1 MLLILIDQVDTKRL
15 RWRNELML
23 TLDSRVELTC
33 TENEQIALATILRI
47 QGNRVDV
54 ALDQGGGDII
64 ISMVMQKP
72 GLYVG
77 SRSGLE
83 FTMRT

>member
-1 MLLILIDQVDTKRL
+1 
-15 RWRNELML
+15 ML
-23 TLDSRVELTC
+23 TLDARVQLTC
-33 TENEQIALATILRI
+33 TETDQVAPATILRI

-54 ALDQGGGDII
+54 VLDQGGGDII
-64 ISMVMQKP
+64 VSMVMQKP

-83 FTMRT
+83 FTMGT

>member
-1 MLLILIDQVDTKRL
+1 
-15 RWRNELML
+15 ML
-23 TLDSRVELTC
+23 TLDARVHVAC
-33 TENEQIALATILRI
+33 TETDQVALATIVRI
-47 QGNRVDV
+47 NGNRVDV
-54 ALDQGGGDII
+54 VLDQSGGDII

>member
-1 MLLILIDQVDTKRL
+1 M
-15 RWRNELML
+15 ML
-23 TLDSRVELTC
+23 TLDSRVQVTC
-33 TENEQIALATILRI
+33 TDNDHMAPATIVRI

-54 ALDQGGGDII
+54 VLDQGGGDII

>member
-1 MLLILIDQVDTKRL
+1 MMLRL
-15 RWRNELML
+15 
-23 TLDSRVELTC
+23 DARVQIAC
-33 TENEQIALATILRI
+33 TETDHVAPARI
-47 QGNRVDV
+47 VRIHSNRVDV
-54 ALDQGGGDII
+54 VLDEGGGEMF
-64 ISMVMQKP
+64 ISMVMQKA

>member
-1 MLLILIDQVDTKRL
+1 M
-15 RWRNELML
+15 ML
-23 TLDSRVELTC
+23 TLDARVQVTC
-33 TENEQIALATILRI
+33 TETDQVAPAKIVRI

-54 ALDQGGGDII
+54 LLDEGGGII
-64 ISMVMQKP
+64 VRMLMQKP

-77 SRSGLE
+77 SQSGLE

>member
-1 MLLILIDQVDTKRL
+1 
-15 RWRNELML
+15 ML
-23 TLDSRVELTC
+23 TLDARVQLTC
-33 TENEQIALATILRI
+33 TENDQVATATIVRV

-54 ALDQGGGDII
+54 VLDQGGGDII

>member
-1 MLLILIDQVDTKRL
+1 
-15 RWRNELML
+15 ML
-23 TLDSRVELTC
+23 TLDARVQLTC
-33 TENEQIALATILRI
+33 TETDQVAPATIVRI

-54 ALDQGGGDII
+54 VLDQGGGDVI
-64 ISMVMQKP
+64 ISMVMQQP

>member
-1 MLLILIDQVDTKRL
+1 
-15 RWRNELML
+15 ML
-23 TLDSRVELTC
+23 TLDARVNVTC
-33 TENEQIALATILRI
+33 TETDQVAPATIVRI
-47 QGNRVDV
+47 NGNRVDV
-54 ALDQGGGDII
+54 VLDQGGGDII

-83 FTMRT
+83 FIMRT

>member
-1 MLLILIDQVDTKRL
+1 MMLRL
-15 RWRNELML
+15 
-23 TLDSRVELTC
+23 DARVHLTC
-33 TENEQIALATILRI
+33 TETDQVAPATIVRI

-54 ALDQGGGDII
+54 VLDQGGGDINI
-64 ISMVMQKP
+64 RMVMQKP

-83 FTMRT
+83 FTMRTSPA

>member
-1 MLLILIDQVDTKRL
+1 
-15 RWRNELML
+15 ML
-23 TLDSRVELTC
+23 TLDAQVQLTC
-33 TENEQIALATILRI
+33 TETDQVASATIVRI
-47 QGNRVDV
+47 QGSRVDV
-54 ALDQGGGDII
+54 VLDQGGGDII
-64 ISMVMQKP
+64 ISMVMQKL

>member
-1 MLLILIDQVDTKRL
+1 
-15 RWRNELML
+15 ML
-23 TLDSRVELTC
+23 TLDARVQLTC
-33 TENEQIALATILRI
+33 TETDQVAPATILRI
-47 QGNRVDV
+47 QGSRVDV
-54 ALDQGGGDII
+54 VLDQGGGDII

-83 FTMRT
+83 FIMGT

>member
-1 MLLILIDQVDTKRL
+1 
-15 RWRNELML
+15 ML
-23 TLDSRVELTC
+23 TLDARVQLTC
-33 TENEQIALATILRI
+33 TETDQVAPAMIVRI

-54 ALDQGGGDII
+54 VLDQGGGDII

>member
-1 MLLILIDQVDTKRL
+1 
-15 RWRNELML
+15 ML
-23 TLDSRVELTC
+23 TLDARVHVTC
-33 TENEQIALATILRI
+33 TETDQVAPATIVRI
-47 QGNRVDV
+47 IGNRVDV
-54 ALDQGGGDII
+54 VLDQGGGDII

-83 FTMRT
+83 FIMRTSISEE

>member
-1 MLLILIDQVDTKRL
+1 
-15 RWRNELML
+15 ML
-23 TLDSRVELTC
+23 TLDARVQLTC
-33 TENEQIALATILRI
+33 TENDQVAPATIVRI
-47 QGNRVDV
+47 QGSRVDV
-54 ALDQGGGDII
+54 VLEQGGGDII

>member
-1 MLLILIDQVDTKRL
+1 
-15 RWRNELML
+15 ML
-23 TLDSRVELTC
+23 TLDARVELTC
-33 TENEQIALATILRI
+33 TENDQAAQATIVRI

-54 ALDQGGGDII
+54 VLDQGGGDII
-64 ISMVMQKP
+64 ISMVVQTP

>member
-1 MLLILIDQVDTKRL
+1 
-15 RWRNELML
+15 ML
-23 TLDSRVELTC
+23 TLDARVQITC
-33 TENEQIALATILRI
+33 TETDHVAPATVVRI
-47 QGNRVDV
+47 QGKRVDV
-54 ALDQGGGDII
+54 VLNQRGEDII

>member
-1 MLLILIDQVDTKRL
+1 
-15 RWRNELML
+15 ML
-23 TLDSRVELTC
+23 TLDARVQLTC
-33 TENEQIALATILRI
+33 TETDQVAPAKIVRI

-54 ALDQGGGDII
+54 VLDQGGGDII

-83 FTMRT
+83 TTMRT

>member
-1 MLLILIDQVDTKRL
+1 
-15 RWRNELML
+15 ML
-23 TLDSRVELTC
+23 TLDTRVQLTC
-33 TENEQIALATILRI
+33 TETDQVAPATIVRI
-47 QGNRVDV
+47 QGSRVDV
-54 ALDQGGGDII
+54 VLDQGGGDIT

>member
-1 MLLILIDQVDTKRL
+1 
-15 RWRNELML
+15 ML
-23 TLDSRVELTC
+23 TLDARVQVTC
-33 TENEQIALATILRI
+33 TETDQAAPATIVRI
-47 QGNRVDV
+47 QGNRIDV
-54 ALDQGGGDII
+54 VLDQGGGNVI

>member
-1 MLLILIDQVDTKRL
+1 
-15 RWRNELML
+15 ML
-23 TLDSRVELTC
+23 TLAARVQLTC
-33 TENEQIALATILRI
+33 TETDQVAPATIVRM

-54 ALDQGGGDII
+54 VLDQGGGDII

-77 SRSGLE
+77 SRSDLE

>member
-1 MLLILIDQVDTKRL
+1 
-15 RWRNELML
+15 ML
-23 TLDSRVELTC
+23 TLDARVEVTC
-33 TENEQIALATILRI
+33 TETDQVASATIVRI
-47 QGNRVDV
+47 KGNRVDV
-54 ALDQGGGDII
+54 VLDQGGGNLI
-64 ISMVMQKP
+64 ISMVMEKP

>member
-1 MLLILIDQVDTKRL
+1 
-15 RWRNELML
+15 ML
-23 TLDSRVELTC
+23 TLDARVHVTS
-33 TENEQIALATILRI
+33 TETDQVAPATIVRI
-47 QGNRVDV
+47 NGNRVDV
-54 ALDQGGGDII
+54 VLDQGGGDII

-83 FTMRT
+83 LTMRT

>member
-1 MLLILIDQVDTKRL
+1 
-15 RWRNELML
+15 ML
-23 TLDSRVELTC
+23 TLDARVEVTC
-33 TENEQIALATILRI
+33 TDTDQVAPATIVRI

-72 GLYVG
+72 KLYVG

>member
-1 MLLILIDQVDTKRL
+1 
-15 RWRNELML
+15 ML
-23 TLDSRVELTC
+23 TLDARVQVSC
-33 TENEQIALATILRI
+33 TETDQIAAATILRI

-54 ALDQGGGDII
+54 VLDQGGGDII

-77 SRSGLE
+77 NRSGLE